1 MKQFFS
7 KALAI
12 DKAIADAKRS
22 VDQEPP
28 FSPAWDA
35 AMAML
40 EDAERVRWELERKAS
55 RPVGAAASPT
65 SSEEPAPRASVQR

>member
-12 DKAIADAKRS
+12 DKAIADAKRT
-22 VDQEPP
+22 VDREPP

-35 AMAML
+35 AMAVL
-40 EDAERVRWELERKAS
+40 EDAERERWELENEVS
-55 RPVGAAASPT
+55 NAAAALAG
-65 SSEEPAPRASVQR
+65 SSDEPVTRVTA